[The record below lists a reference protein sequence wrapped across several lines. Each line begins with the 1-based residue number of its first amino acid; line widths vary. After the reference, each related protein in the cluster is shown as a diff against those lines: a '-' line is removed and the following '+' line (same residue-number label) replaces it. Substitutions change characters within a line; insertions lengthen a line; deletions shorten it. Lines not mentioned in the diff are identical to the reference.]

1 MARKLD
7 PAIGDVLKTFGFKQ
21 DACWDCHGTWV
32 VYHKVLEQIAAKAGI
47 KYDPPQVLVAE
58 RDAAVI
64 MVVGKYGEKSEWSI
78 GEAVINVN
86 YKVSGKQAAYPYA
99 MAEKR
104 AKDRVILKLIG
115 LHGFVYSEEEADD
128 FKSQGQAPQPD
139 EENPFTEEQTFAEF
153 LAGRPET
160 FKGAKSLSDFIVTA
174 INKAT
179 CSEQVEEVQ
188 NTLKAKLD
196 ALKDVNADAHANI
209 MRHATAKAQ
218 SFNSE
223 LEAA

>member
-7 PAIGDVLKTFGFKQ
+7 SAIADVLKAHGFGP
-21 DACWDCHGTWV
+21 DSCWDCHGTWV

-47 KYDPPQVLVAE
+47 TYEPPQVLVAE

-64 MVVGKYGEKSEWSI
+64 LVVGTLKEKSEWSI
-78 GEAVINVN
+78 GEAVVNSN

-115 LHGFVYSEEEADD
+115 LHGFAYSEEEADEFRGNGHPPQQEETP
-128 FKSQGQAPQPD
+128 FK
-139 EENPFTEEQTFAEF
+139 EQTFAEF
-153 LAGRPET
+153 LASRPET
-160 FKGAKSLSDFIVTA
+160 FKGAKSLSDFVIEA

-179 CSEQVEEVQ
+179 NADQVEEVQ
-188 NTLKAKLD
+188 ITMKKKLD
-196 ALKDVNADAHANI
+196 ALKDVNKEAHQNL
-209 MRHATAKAQ
+209 MRHASAKVQ
-218 SFNSE
+218 SFTSE